1 MGLLHTHAG
10 DLETYRVQH
19 ARMLGFLGELG
30 FSKSDFLK
38 APYEDYAM
46 EGTCA

>member
-19 ARMLGFLGELG
+19 ARMLVFLGELG
-30 FSKSDFLK
+30 FSTTGSLK
-38 APYEDYAM
+38 APYEDYAF